1 MKLGWEALQN
11 PSCSPL
17 VLNASNE
24 IAVDAFL
31 KNKIKFTDIYN
42 IVYETLNCYNPSIP
56 NNIEDVIEFDKISR
70 LNALKLIDR
79 RY

>member
-1 MKLGWEALQN
+1 MINKN
-11 PSCSPL
+11 
-17 VLNASNE
+17 LNKYAVR
-24 IAVDAFL
+24 IVDAFL

-42 IVYETLNCYNPSIP
+42 IVYETLNRYNPSIP

-70 LNALKLIDR
+70 LNTLKLIDR